1 MAQVVECP
9 VDFVPINENKVRL
22 TAGLVV
28 LISAAFLVVN
38 HWSIALFLVIDFFT
52 RALLNPKYSILGMFS
67 DVLVKT
73 LSIKFKSTDR
83 GAKRFA
89 ALIGFVICDIILIT
103 TVFQLDIIAQAAAGI
118 IIFFA
123 VLESVFSFCAGCYV
137 YTFLKNVS
145 LFKAS
150 SEKTNTI
157 IS

>member
-9 VDFVPINENKVRL
+9 VDFVPINENKVRVIAGFVVIL
-22 TAGLVV
+22 STAYL
-28 LISAAFLVVN
+28 FLN

-52 RALLNPKYSILGMFS
+52 RALWNPKFSLLGIFS
-67 DVLVKT
+67 DVVVKNF
-73 LSIKFKSTDR
+73 SIKNKPTDR

-89 ALIGFVICDIILIT
+89 ALIGFVICDIVLIT

-150 SEKTNTI
+150 SEKANTI

>member
-1 MAQVVECP
+1 MAQAVKCP
-9 VDFVPINENKVRL
+9 VDFVPINENKVRI
-22 TAGLVV
+22 TAGFVT
-28 LISAAFLVVN
+28 LISAAFLIVN
-38 HWSIALFLVIDFFT
+38 HWSIAFFLVIDFFT
-52 RALLNPKYSILGMFS
+52 RALLNPKYSLLGILS
-67 DVLVKT
+67 DAIVKT
-73 LSIKFKSTDR
+73 FSIKYKPTDR

-103 TVFQLDIIAQAAAGI
+103 TVFQLDIVAQIGACI

-123 VLESVFSFCAGCYV
+123 LLESIFSFCAGCYV

-150 SEKTNTI
+150 SEKINTI

>member
-1 MAQVVECP
+1 MAQAVECP
-9 VDFVPINENKVRL
+9 VDFVPINENKVRI
-22 TAGLVV
+22 TAGFVV
-28 LISAAFLVVN
+28 LLSVAFLMFN

-52 RALLNPKYSILGMFS
+52 RALLNPKYSLLGMLS
-67 DVLVKT
+67 DVVVKIF
-73 LSIKFKSTDR
+73 SVKYKSTDR

-103 TVFQLDIIAQAAAGI
+103 TVFQLDIVAQSATGI

-150 SEKTNTI
+150 SDKINTI